1 MASLL
6 KLVTFVI
13 DTKGQKLQVTA
24 RLPWWLGYYQAQAE
38 TKTPCLLVKTLSI
51 FIEVT
56 GLLFPL
62 SIQTMQPA
70 WHSLLGSQAGQKG
83 LLRDAFCGPIQW
95 GFPQGPLLWLHQLA
109 SSSAYRRTFRQ
120 LQVPHICGPFWLG
133 GISQRLPFGSHCGKG
148 ETSAYG

>member
-1 MASLL
+1 MLSHSHCGIIAEAGNLCHRHQGREVTSHG
-6 KLVTFVI
+6 KAALVT
-13 DTKGQKLQVTA
+13 G
-24 RLPWWLGYYQAQAE
+24 
-38 TKTPCLLVKTLSI
+38 LLSSTSRNKNTMSFGENSKF

-70 WHSLLGSQAGQKG
+70 WHSLLGSHAGHKG

-133 GISQRLPFGSHCGKG
+133 GYLAEATFW
-148 ETSAYG
+148 